1 MGHPTTAVI
10 TQHHPLQQKRVNV
23 KKTHSLSSSRRF
35 VHCFHHHHYHH
46 SFYASL
52 LLHISFRPCTQLM
65 SFILFDDETH
75 TWNVHLKISSALLS
89 MLTPFLVTLVHCSL
103 SHFMPNLPI
112 FSFCFIVGNNN
123 IITRYSYAYM
133 GAFFILV
140 YDASSCSGFEQVSLV
155 GGCFRSSSFLP
166 LVLLHNPS
174 PPS

>member
-1 MGHPTTAVI
+1 MP
-10 TQHHPLQQKRVNV
+10 P
-23 KKTHSLSSSRRF
+23 F
-35 VHCFHHHHYHH
+35 
-46 SFYASL
+46 

-112 FSFCFIVGNNN
+112 FSFCFIVGNNI

-140 YDASSCSGFEQVSLV
+140 YDASSCSGFEQVCLF
-155 GGCFRSSSFLP
+155 GECFRSSSFLP